1 MHKKQFTLIY
11 DSECPVCANY
21 IQMIRIRESA
31 GELTLV
37 SARDNSDLVK
47 EITAMGIN
55 LDRGMVLKVDDQIFS
70 DSETI
75 HALAMIS
82 SQSDIFNKVNFWIFK
97 SKWRTRLLYPPLRFG
112 RRCLLH
118 ILGKKLINDYS

>member
-1 MHKKQFTLIY
+1 MNKKQYILIY
-11 DSECPVCANY
+11 DSECPVCAY
-21 IQMIRIRESA
+21 DVQMIRIRESL

-47 EITAMGIN
+47 EINAMGIN
-55 LDRGMVLKVDDQIFS
+55 LDKGMVLKIDDQIFS

-82 SQSDIFNKVNFWIFK
+82 SRSTLFNKVNSWIFK

-112 RRCLLH
+112 RRCLLS
-118 ILGKKLINDYS
+118 ILGKKMLNT

>member
-1 MHKKQFTLIY
+1 MNKKQYILIY

-21 IQMIRIRESA
+21 VQMIRIRESL

-47 EITAMGIN
+47 EISAMGIN
-55 LDRGMVLKVDDQIFS
+55 LNKGMVLKIDDQIFS

-82 SQSDIFNKVNFWIFK
+82 SRSTLFNKVNSWIFK

-112 RRCLLH
+112 RRCLLS
-118 ILGKKLINDYS
+118 ILGKKMLNS

>member
-1 MHKKQFTLIY
+1 MNKKQYILIY

-21 IQMIRIRESA
+21 VQMIRIRESL

-47 EITAMGIN
+47 EISAMGIN
-55 LDRGMVLKVDDQIFS
+55 LDKGMVLKIDDQIFS

-82 SQSDIFNKVNFWIFK
+82 SRSTLFNKVNSWIFK

-112 RRCLLH
+112 RRCLLS
-118 ILGKKLINDYS
+118 ILGKKKLNS

>member
-1 MHKKQFTLIY
+1 MNKKQYILIY

-21 IQMIRIRESA
+21 VQMIRIRESL

-47 EITAMGIN
+47 EISAMGIN
-55 LDRGMVLKVDDQIFS
+55 LDKGMVLKIDDQIFS

-82 SQSDIFNKVNFWIFK
+82 SRSTLFNKVNSWIFK
-97 SKWRTRLLYPPLRFG
+97 SKLRTRLLYPPLRFG
-112 RRCLLH
+112 RRCLLS
-118 ILGKKLINDYS
+118 ILGKKMLNS

>member
-1 MHKKQFTLIY
+1 MNKKQYILIY

-21 IQMIRIRESA
+21 VQMIRIRESL

-47 EITAMGIN
+47 EISAMGIN
-55 LDRGMVLKVDDQIFS
+55 LDKGMVLKIDDQIFS

-82 SQSDIFNKVNFWIFK
+82 SRSTLFNKVNSWIFK

-112 RRCLLH
+112 RRCLLS
-118 ILGKKLINDYS
+118 ILGKKMLNA